1 MQFLACSLFS
11 RRSKNLDAASTP
23 AATAAPIRA
32 ESLRSQPSF
41 EAERAQ
47 HGEDIAMLTAERA
60 KQQVIIAILACI
72 SSIHD
77 KSGCPFLT
85 VSCASLQDTLRPLHA
100 AG

>member
-1 MQFLACSLFS
+1 MHFLACSLFS

-23 AATAAPIRA
+23 AATAAPIQA

-60 KQQVIIAILACI
+60 KQQVTIAILACI
-72 SSIHD
+72 PSIHD
-77 KSGCPFLT
+77 IPD
-85 VSCASLQDTLRPLHA
+85 VPSLP
-100 AG
+100 